1 MQHSMTFG
9 QRFIKRSFD
18 VVVSFFGIVILV
30 LPFLAITLVVKLTSP
45 GPVLFRQKRVGRN
58 GKFFT
63 VVKLRTMDSKSEN
76 LGSITTALDAR
87 ITPVGRIF
95 RKYKIDELPQLWNV
109 FIGKMSFVGPRPDVP
124 GYADRLQGR
133 ERSILEIRPGITGP
147 ASLYF
152 RNEEELLAAETNPR
166 QYNDTVVWP
175 KKVALNLEYIEKWN
189 FWSDIGY
196 IVITVLPT
204 LGRVFKLMQKEKQDA
219 RKSARRL
226 E

>member
-189 FWSDIGY
+189 FWRDIGY

-204 LGRVFKLMQKEKQDA
+204 MDRVFKLMQKEKQDP
-219 RKSARRL
+219 RKSAMRL